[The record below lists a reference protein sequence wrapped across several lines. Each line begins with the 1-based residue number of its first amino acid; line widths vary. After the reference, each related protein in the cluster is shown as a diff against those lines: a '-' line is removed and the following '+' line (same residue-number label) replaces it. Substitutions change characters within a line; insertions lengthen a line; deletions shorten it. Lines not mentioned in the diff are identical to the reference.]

1 MRRDHER
8 ALREFEAHARRRN
21 LAPPTIKYSLQIAG
35 QFFEDLGR
43 KPLAEVGVRDVRR
56 YLSKRAVRSVRH
68 EVSALRGFFKAVLPA
83 NRPLPTD
90 GIASKLLPPRPPVV
104 ISHEGVRDLLA
115 VALDADA
122 RGRGFTK
129 KRLPF
134 ALRDRAMLEL
144 LYGLGLRCS
153 EVAATK
159 LVDLDLDAGTLLVR
173 RAKRG
178 KSRVVPLT
186 PAAIPHLARYVNQGR
201 PALLHAT
208 HDPRGALLLSLCG
221 TPLTCAGVY
230 GLVKKLAALAGVRAH
245 PHAFRRSLATHLVRE
260 GASVPAVQALLGHV
274 NLSTTA
280 AYVAVDFEDLRRAVE
295 RLERDAEH
303 GPGD

>member
-1 MRRDHER
+1 MTRDHAQ
-8 ALREFEAHARRRN
+8 ALDDFEAHARRRN
-21 LAPPTIKYSLQIAG
+21 LAPPTISYTLQVARR
-35 QFFEDLGR
+35 FFAHLGR
-43 KPLAEVGVRDVRR
+43 KPLAEAGVRDVRR
-56 YLSKRAVRSVRH
+56 YLAKRAVRSVRH
-68 EVSALRGFFKAVLPA
+68 ELSALRGFFKAVLPA
-83 NRPLPTD
+83 DRPLPTD

-115 VALDADA
+115 AALDADA
-122 RGRGFTK
+122 RGRGFK
-129 KRLPF
+129 RKRLPL

-153 EVAATK
+153 EVAATR
-159 LVDLDLDAGTLLVR
+159 LLDLDLDAGTLLVR

-186 PAAIPHLARYVNQGR
+186 PAPIPHLARYVNEGR
-201 PALLHAT
+201 PELLHAT
-208 HDPRGALLLSLCG
+208 HDHRGALLLSLRG
-221 TPLTCAGVY
+221 TPLTCGGIY

-280 AYVAVDFEDLRRAVE
+280 AYVAVDFEDLRRAVGK
-295 RLERDAEH
+295 LERR
-303 GPGD
+303 GIP